1 MPLKC
6 NFLPIRE
13 LPHSFASGSLTVAAI
28 KWKQKAIGNLKRTIL
43 KTEKFILTANG
54 FLKSSEVRPRR
65 RWRGLFGCV
74 NSRVLAWCFGTLC
87 HGQMY
92 QGILPPC
99 YSRCTVST
107 PGWGKLSL
115 WCKLWAT
122 IDYITSSSPVIRIGR
137 KKTLVEKFKN
147 QSTLQ
152 AVLVKSET
160 PQAYKGKTDYQQ
172 SFDGNF
178 GEFGPFLRDLWS
190 FELEQSASHS
200 TAFFPY
206 FFSLIQLKILNINK
220 MASKWLY

>member
-43 KTEKFILTANG
+43 KTEKFILKANG

-99 YSRCTVST
+99 YSRCTVPT
-107 PGWGKLSL
+107 PGRGKLLL

-137 KKTLVEKFKN
+137 KKTLVENFKTKALCKRFWWN
-147 QSTLQ
+147 LRLHKHRTERQTIDNPLT
-152 AVLVKSET
+152 AILV
-160 PQAYKGKTDYQQ
+160 
-172 SFDGNF
+172 
-178 GEFGPFLRDLWS
+178 
-190 FELEQSASHS
+190 
-200 TAFFPY
+200 
-206 FFSLIQLKILNINK
+206 SLDHF
-220 MASKWLY
+220 